1 MTVHITHRDHAS
13 MHKNHFLRLDTTLAS
28 SWVQHSATASTGWA
42 SSGSE
47 LWSCDL
53 ADGRWST
60 HWDTDTA
67 HAPVATRGAGAV
79 LSPST
84 STVYVFGGEY
94 GTGAVYRVNS
104 LHTLTWNTY
113 DGSDRGQWG
122 LVNASTTGDAPEA
135 RSGHTMTPL
144 LDEAGSTSGLLVYAG
159 LSCPEAPNEACR
171 SGAPLSDVHA
181 FSFASASWRRLTP
194 EVPTAA
200 AAAAAAAAA
209 PAAAAAVAVTAAAPA
224 ARHGHAASL
233 LGGGLRL
240 IAVFGGG
247 DRSGQQPRV
256 YGDLHLFDAAREAW
270 VTPATVG
277 EAPAPRDGHS
287 MCAVGGHIFVFGGVG
302 APAVTSSSD

>member
-1 MTVHITHRDHAS
+1 MTVHITHHDHAS
-13 MHKNHFLRLDTTLAS
+13 MRQITRLDTTLAS
-28 SWVQHSATASTGWA
+28 SWVQHSATGSTGWVFG
-42 SSGSE
+42 GSQ
-47 LWSCDL
+47 LLSCDL

-60 HWDTDTA
+60 HWDTGTA
-67 HAPVATRGAGAV
+67 IAPVATHGAGAV
-79 LSPST
+79 LSQST
-84 STVYVFGGEY
+84 STVYVFGGYY
-94 GTGAVYRVNS
+94 GTGAVYRVNH
-104 LHTLTWNTY
+104 LHTLTWNTF
-113 DGSDRGQWG
+113 DGSTRGQWA
-122 LVNASTTGDAPEA
+122 LVNATGDAPEA

-144 LDEAGSTSGLLVYAG
+144 LDEAGSTSGFLVYAG
-159 LSCPEAPNEACR
+159 LSCPEAPSSSCR
-171 SGAPLSDVHA
+171 TGAPLSDVHA

-194 EVPTAA
+194 EVATAA

-287 MCAVGGHIFVFGGVG
+287 MCAVGGHVFVFGGVG
-302 APAVTSSSD
+302 APAVTSSSDQ

>member
-1 MTVHITHRDHAS
+1 MAVHITHHDHAS
-13 MHKNHFLRLDTTLAS
+13 MRQISELDTTLAS

-42 SSGSE
+42 SSGSK

-60 HWDTDTA
+60 HWDTDRWD
-67 HAPVATRGAGAV
+67 APVATRGAGAV

-94 GTGAVYRVNS
+94 GGGGIVGGGGAVYRVNT

-113 DGSDRGQWG
+113 DGSERGQWG
-122 LVNASTTGDAPEA
+122 LVNASTTGDVPEA

-144 LDEAGSTSGLLVYAG
+144 LDEAGSTSGFLVYAG
-159 LSCPEAPNEACR
+159 LGCPEWPQACR

-194 EVPTAA
+194 EVATAA

-209 PAAAAAVAVTAAAPA
+209 PSSAAAVAVTAAAPA
-224 ARHGHAASL
+224 ARQGHAASL

-270 VTPATVG
+270 VTPATLG
-277 EAPAPRDGHS
+277 EVS
-287 MCAVGGHIFVFGGVG
+287 
-302 APAVTSSSD
+302 